1 MGFKNSTS
9 NAKANT
15 SALQDYARAVICGTV
30 NSIYVGKKYAYVTI
44 RVKPGEYYTDYKV
57 AFPLDY
63 TGDATTEGARVS
75 IHADISTYY
84 NKEKRATETNY
95 TYIKDVDA
103 SDYVSF

>member
-1 MGFKNSTS
+1 MGFKNST
-9 NAKANT
+9 NAQTNT
-15 SALQDYARAVICGTV
+15 PALPDYARAVICGTV
-30 NSIYVGKKYAYVTI
+30 NSIYVGKKFAYVTI

-75 IHADISTYY
+75 VLADISTYY

-95 TYIKDVDA
+95 TYVKDATFDNVP
-103 SDYVSF
+103 F